1 MPRSSRSVPGL
12 RPRLGAVVMAAGE
25 GRRFGGPKQLL
36 EVDGVPLVCRVAA
49 VARAAGVEY
58 VAVVTG
64 AHAEA
69 VTAAVEAWAAGL
81 DDGDFV
87 EVVHNADWAS
97 GMRGSLRVG
106 VRAVVA
112 RANPDGCFVLLAD
125 QPAVDG
131 ALLRGFADR
140 LTAGAA
146 DAVALA
152 YPSGPGVPAL
162 FSRKLYPRLLG
173 EAEGYLAEGAKAVLR
188 DAAVRTVRVEAPAQR
203 FDVDTPADWE
213 TWRR

>member
-1 MPRSSRSVPGL
+1 MPRSSRSAPGAQS
-12 RPRLGAVVMAAGE
+12 RFGAVVMAAGE

-36 EVDGVPLVCRVAA
+36 EVGGVPLVCRAA
-49 VARAAGVEY
+49 AAARAAGVEY

-81 DDGDFV
+81 DEDASV

-97 GMRGSLRVG
+97 GMRGSLREG

-112 RANPDGCFVLLAD
+112 RADPVACFVLLAD

-131 ALLRGFADR
+131 ALLWSFAER

-162 FSRKLYPRLLG
+162 FSRKLYPRLMG
-173 EAEGYLAEGAKAVLR
+173 EEEGYPAEGAKAVLR
-188 DAAVRTVRVEAPAQR
+188 DAAVRTALVDAPAQR